1 MTEKSESEVLYEGR
15 FKRFLRLEGWEF
27 VERTHGRGV
36 VAVIAKTSEDK
47 ILFVEQFR
55 VPVAKS
61 VIEFPAGI
69 TADGASHAHETD
81 EEAARRELLEETGYH
96 AEELEFVG
104 KGPSSA
110 ASVSDIILLY
120 RAHGLKKVGP
130 GGGDHT
136 ETITVHEVASHQVDA
151 WLQQKE
157 QQGCL
162 VDPKVYAGL
171 YFLLRE
177 DRSKKGQD

>member
-1 MTEKSESEVLYEGR
+1 MTEKSESEVLYEGQ
-15 FKRFLRLEGWEF
+15 FKRFMRLKGWEF
-27 VERTHGRGV
+27 VERTCGRGV
-36 VAVIAKTSEDK
+36 VAVIAKTPEDK

-55 VPVAKS
+55 VPVAQF

-69 TADGASHAHETD
+69 TADGLSHAHETD

-96 AEELEFVG
+96 AEELEFIG

-110 ASVSDIILLY
+110 ASVTDIIFLS
-120 RAHGLKKVGP
+120 RARGLKKVGP

-136 ETITVHEVASHQVDA
+136 EVITVHEVASHQVDT
-151 WLQQKE
+151 WLRQKE
-157 QQGCL
+157 REGCL

-171 YFLLRE
+171 YFLARE
-177 DRSKKGQD
+177 NHPKKG